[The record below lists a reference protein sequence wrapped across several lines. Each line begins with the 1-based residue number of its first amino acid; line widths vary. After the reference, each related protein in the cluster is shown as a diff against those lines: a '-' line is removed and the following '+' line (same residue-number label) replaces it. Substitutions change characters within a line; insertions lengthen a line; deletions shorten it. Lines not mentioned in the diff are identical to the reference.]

1 LVKLARSMKGI
12 DMNSQLHS
20 LALAGLVLLSAGG
33 ASAAVTVTFSHP
45 ENFHDMPVSP
55 TDREQILKE
64 MSDHFAYL
72 GKRLPPG
79 QDLRVEVLDLE
90 LAGQIQPN
98 FRGQQDVRIV
108 RGGADWP
115 HMKVRYT
122 LESNGKVI
130 DSGVDEIRDMAYLGH
145 INRYSDIDRLR
156 YGKLMIDDWFT
167 KKFAPRKQG

>member
-1 LVKLARSMKGI
+1 
-12 DMNSQLHS
+12 MNTQLLR
-20 LALAGLVLLSAGG
+20 LALAGLVLLCAGG

-45 ENFHDMPVSP
+45 EDFHDMPLSA
-55 TDREQILKE
+55 TDREQILKDL
-64 MSDHFAYL
+64 SDHFAYL

-98 FRGQQDVRIV
+98 FRNQQDVRIV
-108 RGGADWP
+108 RGSADWP

-130 DSGVDEIRDMAYLGH
+130 DSGVEEMRDMGYLGH
-145 INRYSDIDRLR
+145 INRYSEVDRLR
-156 YGKLMIDDWFT
+156 WEKPMIDDWFT
-167 KKFAPRKQG
+167 KKFAPRKPG

>member
-1 LVKLARSMKGI
+1 
-12 DMNSQLHS
+12 MNTQLLR

-45 ENFHDMPVSP
+45 ENFHDMPLAA
-55 TDREQILKE
+55 TDRELILKDL
-64 MSDHFAYL
+64 SDHFAYL

-98 FRGQQDVRIV
+98 FRNQQDLRIV

-115 HMKVRYT
+115 RMKVRYS

-130 DSGVDEIRDMAYLGH
+130 DSGVDELRDMAYLGH
-145 INRYSDIDRLR
+145 INRYSEVDRLR
-156 YGKLMIDDWFT
+156 WEKPMIDDWFT
-167 KKFAPRKQG
+167 KKFAPRKPG